1 LRLVP
6 TVVLDTST
14 LVSAA
19 LRPGSV
25 PSVAFR
31 QSLARFEVATCDATL
46 DELDRVLRRPKFNR
60 YLPLDDRMQFVEL
73 VRRYGRPFTVSTDHL
88 TASRS
93 CPDPKDA
100 VFLALALACSARVLV
115 SSDADLL
122 GMHPFQGID
131 VLTPAAFVQL
141 LDG

>member
-1 LRLVP
+1 MP

-31 QSLARFEVATCDATL
+31 QCLARFEVAICNATL

-60 YLPLDDRMQFVEL
+60 YLPIDDRMQFVEL
-73 VRRYGRPFTVSTDHL
+73 VRLYGTPFTVLPDHL
-88 TASRS
+88 EAAQT

-100 VFLALALACSARVLV
+100 VFLALALACSARVLI

-122 GMHPFQGID
+122 GMHPFHGVD
-131 VLTPAAFVQL
+131 VLTPAAFVQR
-141 LDG
+141 LDA